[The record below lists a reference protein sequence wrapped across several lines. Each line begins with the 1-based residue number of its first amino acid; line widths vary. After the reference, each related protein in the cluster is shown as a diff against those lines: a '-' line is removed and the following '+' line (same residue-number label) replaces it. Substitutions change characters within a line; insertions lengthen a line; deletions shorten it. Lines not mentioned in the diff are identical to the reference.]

1 MLVDHLRP
9 TTLTLDEILEGLRA
23 LRSKSR
29 PVRRVE
35 RGGDWAQV
43 AACKLLAAEDETRRQ
58 LWSCQKEVAET
69 GSGQLEVTDCGC
81 LHQWVYEYQL
91 IP

>member
-69 GSGQLEVTDCGC
+69 GVVSLRSPIAD
-81 LHQWVYEYQL
+81 VYINGYMNTN
-91 IP
+91 